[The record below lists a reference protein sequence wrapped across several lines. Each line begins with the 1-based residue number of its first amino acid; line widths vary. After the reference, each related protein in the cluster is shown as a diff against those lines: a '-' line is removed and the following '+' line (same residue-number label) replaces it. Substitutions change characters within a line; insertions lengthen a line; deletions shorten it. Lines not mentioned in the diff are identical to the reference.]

1 MSLPH
6 HESIAIWNVNMGLP
20 DAIVDA
26 GAKGGVLLTPHP
38 VPPPVPVPGN
48 LLIPSIHPGEDE
60 IKIEIKTGSELKT
73 CVHLNPE
80 AKHHRRPIR
89 CS

>member
-48 LLIPSIHPGEDE
+48 LLIPFIHPGED
-60 IKIEIKTGSELKT
+60 EIKTGSELKT